1 MGKTLMENSQT
12 VNFSNEL
19 VATQMLAPDLAG
31 DYIWKSLYSHS
42 YTIIF
47 NCEKCNYQFDIDGWF
62 YQFETIQCPHC
73 NTIFS
78 GYFGKVLPSSKNDGG
93 GPQKN
98 VLKLES
104 FDDQEFEIQLSS
116 NANVFSGRQNHIVL
130 VVFSKPKDRNSK
142 PWCWFDWSTKNSK
155 PQYFQP
161 QIPTVQPHQEPASIK
176 KPKSMVPF
184 ILLMLLSFFG
194 IIGLFLLLTQ
204 VI

>member
-19 VATQMLAPDLAG
+19 AAAQMLAPDLAG

-78 GYFGKVLPSSKNDGG
+78 GYFGKVLSSSKNDVAGTM
-93 GPQKN
+93 KN

-104 FDDQEFEIQLSS
+104 FDDQEFEIQLS
-116 NANVFSGRQNHIVL
+116 ANTNIFSTRKDHIVL
-130 VVFSKPKDRNSK
+130 VVFSKPKDKNSK
-142 PWCWFDWSTKNSK
+142 PWCWFDWSTNNSK

-161 QIPTVQPHQEPASIK
+161 QITAVQTQQDVTPKKKSKSI
-176 KPKSMVPF
+176 VPL
-184 ILLMLLSFFG
+184 ILLMLLFFFG
-194 IIGLFLLLTQ
+194 IISLFLVLTQ
-204 VI
+204 IN